1 MLQLLT
7 YCGGTT
13 TGASPTNTFLVFDR
27 HGPSVHCVLRR
38 GRRRWRKLRGFLLG
52 NAIGIEVD
60 SLVKIDHNHLLFCS
74 GIRLS
79 SSTYTNEVVIL
90 LLDDDNVLNTDSS
103 TNLRVYSE
111 LLTPLN

>member
-13 TGASPTNTFLVFDR
+13 TGASPTNTFLVLDR
-27 HGPSVHCVLRR
+27 HGPLVHCFFRR

-60 SLVKIDHNHLLFCS
+60 SMVKIDHNHLLFCS
-74 GIRLS
+74 GHYFFFHS
-79 SSTYTNEVVIL
+79 SSSYTDEGMIPRL
-90 LLDDDNVLNTDSS
+90 EDDIMC
-103 TNLRVYSE
+103 
-111 LLTPLN
+111 